1 MVCGVSI
8 LPLLAGLLMRDA
20 GLRPK
25 SLTKSTDKYLY
36 YVMVVRRCCCCGV
49 PDGVAFL
56 CSFSSILYPRH
67 SFVASDFVYLDPF
80 LPSFTHLVADLLTET
95 SRSLLAHM

>member
-1 MVCGVSI
+1 MCGGGTSLVF
-8 LPLLAGLLMRDA
+8 LLLLD
-20 GLRPK
+20 LH
-25 SLTKSTDKYLY
+25 LTTALFE
-36 YVMVVRRCCCCGV
+36 VAVVAVVV